1 MGELLGSS
9 KPSCNPPI
17 SVTKLN
23 QFPKARK
30 RVFPAFARRHT
41 GHSGITQQFG
51 FGGFRPGP
59 RPRPEAAYLGRRG
72 AAAVESG
79 GLVMAANREESLEK
93 ISTRGGV
100 RPAEVVSGDMMALRP
115 VGATIG
121 PADLA
126 RRAAPRSG
134 RFAVAASHRAREVT
148 PLRISPEVCVVA
160 RSAGG

>member
-30 RVFPAFARRHT
+30 RVFPAFARRRT
-41 GHSGITQQFG
+41 GHSGITQQRG
-51 FGGFRPGP
+51 VRSLRAGP
-59 RPRPEAAYLGRRG
+59 RPRPEATYLGRRG
-72 AAAVESG
+72 AAALASG
-79 GLVMAANREESLEK
+79 VFVTAANREESLEK

-100 RPAEVVSGDMMALRP
+100 RPVEVVSGDMMALRP

-121 PADLA
+121 PAVLA
-126 RRAAPRSG
+126 RRASPRSG
-134 RFAVAASHRAREVT
+134 RFAGNGCGASLERDLGR
-148 PLRISPEVCVVA
+148 RNI
-160 RSAGG
+160 

>member
-30 RVFPAFARRHT
+30 RVFPNFARRRT
-41 GHSGITQQFG
+41 SHSGITQQFG
-51 FGGFRPGP
+51 VRCFRPGP

-115 VGATIG
+115 VGPTIG

-134 RFAVAASHRAREVT
+134 GFAGNGCGASLERDLGR
-148 PLRISPEVCVVA
+148 RNI
-160 RSAGG
+160 